1 MSPENP
7 LRDLLEREAASAP
20 PIAVPTDTWRRGRR
34 RRALKRAGSML
45 VAAAVVGGVALGSGL
60 LPGTD
65 DRAVPPADSGGGLGL
80 PDHLHAP
87 PERMSDV
94 DPEFGGWM
102 REEVLR
108 GDELAVGPAAAA
120 WVTPGGLPV
129 VVDAETGEH
138 HLLDLPHVVSAN
150 LEARTFAAPDWQP
163 LALSP
168 DGARLAY
175 GTVRFGRD
183 GVISGIRVLDLI
195 TGEGEWHRELAGGA
209 GIVVT
214 RLSWSPSAT
223 IVAWQGRQTREWTGS
238 SVGGSTAV
246 VGFVSPDAASP
257 ALVVPAGSAVV
268 ASDRAGAYIA
278 TPTRVGVIP
287 ACPVGSRAGESFCGA
302 QWQRLPLAPGSP
314 VGPAA
319 ALSGE
324 AGRLAVSGRD
334 QSGAPA
340 ILGLLV
346 ARGLPFAPPLDFS
359 ELRVDRPN
367 PDGRTL
373 APLGWID
380 DDHLLMMSG
389 DALGSA
395 ATLSVVAPASGA
407 TSDVGVVDGGVG
419 IPSVAI
425 DLVTLDRPTVER
437 PDTRWPWSEERWAMT
452 VAAAFA
458 AVLLLLLLL
467 LARDASTRRPS
478 RTQRPRR

>member
-1 MSPENP
+1 MSVEKP

-20 PIAVPTDTWRRGRR
+20 QIAVPADTWRRGRR
-34 RRALKRAGSML
+34 RRALKRAGGML
-45 VAAAVVGGVALGSGL
+45 VAASVVGGVALGSGL
-60 LPGTD
+60 LPNTD
-65 DRAVPPADSGGGLGL
+65 DRAVPPADSVGGLGL

-87 PERMSDV
+87 PDRMSDT

-129 VVDAETGEH
+129 VVDARTGEH

-168 DGARLAY
+168 DGTRLAY
-175 GTVRFGRD
+175 GTVRWGRD

-214 RLSWSPSAT
+214 RMSWSPSAT

-238 SVGGSTAV
+238 SMGGSTPV
-246 VGFVSPDAASP
+246 VGFVSPGATSP
-257 ALVVPAGSAVV
+257 ALVVPDGSTVV

-287 ACPVGSRAGESFCGA
+287 ACPVGNRAGESSCGA
-302 QWQRLPLAPGSP
+302 QWQRLKLHPGP

-319 ALSGE
+319 ALSSV
-324 AGRLAVSGRD
+324 ASRLAVSGRD

-340 ILGLLV
+340 LLTLLV
-346 ARGLPFAPPLDFS
+346 ERSQPFAPPLGFS
-359 ELRVDRPN
+359 EIRVDRPN

-380 DDHLLMMSG
+380 DGHLLVMRG

-395 ATLSVVAPASGA
+395 ATLLVVSSTSGA

-419 IPSVAI
+419 IPSIAI
-425 DLVTLDRPTVER
+425 DLVTLDRPTVDR
-437 PDTRWPWSEERWAMT
+437 PDPRWPWSEERWALT
-452 VAAAFA
+452 LAGAFV
-458 AVLLLLLLL
+458 AVLLVLSGL
-467 LARDASTRRPS
+467 LARGVSTRRPS
-478 RTQRPRR
+478 RPQRPRR

>member
-1 MSPENP
+1 MSPENS

-20 PIAVPTDTWRRGRR
+20 PITVPADTWRRGRR
-34 RRALKRAGSML
+34 RRTLKRGGALL
-45 VAAAVVGGVALGSGL
+45 VGAAVVAGVALGAGV
-60 LPGTD
+60 LPGAD
-65 DRAVPPADSGGGLGL
+65 DRALPPADSVGGLGL

-87 PERMSDV
+87 PERMSDI

-129 VVDAETGEH
+129 VVDARTGEH

-168 DGARLAY
+168 DGTRLAY

-183 GVISGIRVLDLI
+183 GVISGIRVLDLT

-223 IVAWQGRQTREWTGS
+223 IVAWQGKQTREWTGS
-238 SVGGSTAV
+238 SMGGATPV
-246 VGFVSPDAASP
+246 VGFVSPGAASP
-257 ALVVPAGSAVV
+257 ALVVPDGSAVV

-287 ACPVGSRAGESFCGA
+287 ACPVGIRAGQSSCGA
-302 QWQRLPLAPGSP
+302 QWQRLTMAPGPS

-319 ALSGE
+319 ALSGVP
-324 AGRLAVSGRD
+324 GRLAVSGRD
-334 QSGAPA
+334 QAGTPA
-340 ILGLLV
+340 ILGLPV
-346 ARGLPFAPPLDFS
+346 GTRGGSYAPPLGFV
-359 ELRVDRPN
+359 EVRVDRPN
-367 PDGRTL
+367 PDGHTL

-380 DDHLLMMSG
+380 DDHLLVMSG
-389 DALGSA
+389 EALGSA
-395 ATLSVVAPASGA
+395 ASLSVVSSTSGA
-407 TSDVGVVDGGVG
+407 TSDVAVVDVGVG
-419 IPSVAI
+419 IPSIAI
-425 DLVTLDRPTVER
+425 DLVALDRPTVDR
-437 PDTRWPWSEERWAMT
+437 PDPRWPWSEERWALT
-452 VAAAFA
+452 LAGGLVG
-458 AVLLLLLLL
+458 VLLVGLFL
-467 LARDASTRRPS
+467 LARAASTRRA
-478 RTQRPRR
+478 R

>member
-7 LRDLLEREAASAP
+7 VRDLLEREASSAP
-20 PIAVPTDTWRRGRR
+20 RVVVPADTWHRGRR
-34 RRALKRAGSML
+34 RRTLKRGGALL
-45 VAAAVVGGVALGSGL
+45 VAAGVVAGLAVGAGL
-60 LPGTD
+60 SPDVD
-65 DRAVPPADSGGGLGL
+65 DRALAPADSSSRLGL

-87 PERMSDV
+87 PERMSDT

-108 GDELAVGPAAAA
+108 GDELAIGPAAAA

-138 HLLDLPHVVSAN
+138 HLLDLPDVVSAD
-150 LEARTFAAPDWQP
+150 LEARAFSAPDWQP

-168 DGARLAY
+168 DGTRLAY
-175 GTVRFGRD
+175 GTVRFGRN
-183 GVISGIRVLDLI
+183 GASTGIRVLDLI

-223 IVAWQGRQTREWTGS
+223 IVAWQGQQTREWTGS
-238 SVGGSTAV
+238 SMGGATPV
-246 VGFVSPDAASP
+246 VGFVSPGAASP
-257 ALVVPAGSAVV
+257 ALVVPDGSAVV

-287 ACPVGSRAGESFCGA
+287 ACPVGTRPGESLCGA
-302 QWQRLPLAPGSP
+302 QWQRQTLAPGPP

-319 ALSGE
+319 ALSGR

-334 QSGAPA
+334 QSGVPA
-340 ILGLLV
+340 LLTLLV
-346 ARGLPFAPPLDFS
+346 ERSQPFAPSLGFS
-359 ELRVDRPN
+359 EIRVDRPN
-367 PDGRTL
+367 PDGHPL

-380 DDHLLMMSG
+380 DDHLLVMSG

-395 ATLSVVAPASGA
+395 ATLSVVSSASGA
-407 TSDVGVVDGGVG
+407 TSDVGVVDVGVG
-419 IPSVAI
+419 IPSIAI
-425 DLVTLDRPTVER
+425 DLVTLDRPTVDR
-437 PDTRWPWSEERWAMT
+437 PEPHWPWSEERWAAT
-452 VAAAFA
+452 IAGVFV

-467 LARDASTRRPS
+467 LARTASTRRA
-478 RTQRPRR
+478 R